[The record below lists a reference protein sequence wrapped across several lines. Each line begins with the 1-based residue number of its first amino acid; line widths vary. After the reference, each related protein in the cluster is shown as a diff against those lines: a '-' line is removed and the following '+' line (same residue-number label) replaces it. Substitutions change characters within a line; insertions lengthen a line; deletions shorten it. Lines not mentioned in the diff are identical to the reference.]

1 MNIYDSDLKICQIQY
16 CNLFCLILQYYTI
29 VLIHKYLIVDYI
41 AEIYYLFFKQIKLL
55 FIQIIYKIL
64 EIYLYYFL
72 LLD

>member
-41 AEIYYLFFKQIKLL
+41 AEIYYLFSKQIKLL
-55 FIQIIYKIL
+55 FIQKIYKIF
-64 EIYLYYFL
+64 EIYIYYL
-72 LLD
+72 R